1 MTEEK
6 RLTVYQ
12 LEKDFLADLEE
23 CKTEILEDKYPE
35 DIIHER
41 ADSWVPVYN
50 YDRLQLACDD
60 LWLGYPSESGLTHG
74 CEDAYDIIGI
84 NIYEHLNN
92 IGHEWLAHAR
102 KKAV

>member
-6 RLTVYQ
+6 RLTIYQ

-41 ADSWVPVYN
+41 ADSWVPDYN

-60 LWLGYPSESGLTHG
+60 LWLGYPSESGLTHR

-92 IGHEWLAHAR
+92 IGHEWLAQAR